1 MASNNKLSFGPAS
14 KMPEVPKGEHAELM
28 FSETGDLE
36 WDYQEDGEY
45 GLKFYIPIVLLSH
58 PSVESLPSSGSP
70 MHWVSKAVAAEQIY
84 NVVIG
89 GLDGG
94 NGKLRKEI
102 FDKKWKLTRS
112 ITGSYRLDQI

>member
-1 MASNNKLSFGPAS
+1 MVSNKTLSFGPAS
-14 KMPEVPKGEHAELM
+14 KMPEVPKGEYAELM
-28 FSETGDLE
+28 FSEKGDLE

-58 PSVESLPSSGSP
+58 PSVESLPSSGSA
-70 MHWVSKAVAAEQIY
+70 MHWVSKAEAAEQLH

-94 NGKLRKEI
+94 NGKLKKEI

-112 ITGSYRLDQI
+112 ITGSYRLDQL

>member
-1 MASNNKLSFGPAS
+1 
-14 KMPEVPKGEHAELM
+14 
-28 FSETGDLE
+28 
-36 WDYQEDGEY
+36 
-45 GLKFYIPIVLLSH
+45 
-58 PSVESLPSSGSP
+58 

-94 NGKLRKEI
+94 NGNLKKEI

-112 ITGSYRLDQI
+112 ITGSYRLDQL

>member
-28 FSETGDLE
+28 FSEKGDLE

-45 GLKFYIPIVLLSH
+45 GLKFFIPIVLLSH
-58 PSVESLPSSGSP
+58 PSVESLTSSGSS
-70 MHWVSKAVAAEQIY
+70 MHWVSKAVAAEQLY
-84 NVVIG
+84 NLVCGDAIPG
-89 GLDGG
+89 DDGI
-94 NGKLRKEI
+94 RKEI
-102 FDKKWKLTRS
+102 FGKKWKLTRS